1 MTTELRPGRPGPCLT
16 LLVALCLGW
25 GQEVG
30 AAGPDVSGIALK
42 EIAERPVA
50 PDFALPDIDG
60 QMHRLSDYLGKV
72 VVVNFW
78 ATWCPPCREEMPA
91 MQRAWEQL
99 RDEGIVILAVN
110 IGENEDQIFTFTGN
124 YAVDFPLLM
133 DRDSSAIRQWPI
145 KGLPTSYVVDPTGR
159 VVYRAIGGRA
169 WDEPEILEQLRALKP
184 SESAAH
190 RD

>member
-1 MTTELRPGRPGPCLT
+1 MNTASRLKRLGPT
-16 LLVALCLGW
+16 LPLLAVLCLGW
-25 GQEVG
+25 GLDVP
-30 AAGPDVSGIALK
+30 AAGPDVSGMELK
-42 EIAERPVA
+42 EIPDRPAA
-50 PDFALPDIDG
+50 PGFALPDIDG
-60 QMHRLSDYLGKV
+60 EIHRLSDYRGKV

-91 MQRAWEQL
+91 MQRAWEQV

-145 KGLPTSYVVDPTGR
+145 KGLPTSYVIDPAGR
-159 VVYRAIGGRA
+159 VAYRAIGGRA
-169 WDEPEILEQLRALKP
+169 WDAPEILEQLRALKA
-184 SESAAH
+184 SAPAA
-190 RD
+190 DGD